1 MKDQFDLVFDK
12 KDIKVIYQPGIEE
25 FASDLGGKI
34 QSIQRVSRVEWEIG
48 GWTVRSS
55 YDGEMALRTG
65 LRQIHPES
73 RTYMTEFRTVLAPV
87 GPLVYFK
94 TREEALEKEVE
105 FFEQLRLLVPGG
117 SHGNK
122 EG

>member
-12 KDIKVIYQPGIEE
+12 KNIKVIYQPGIEE
-25 FASDLGGKI
+25 FAEELKGKVTD
-34 QSIQRVSRVEWEIG
+34 IQRVSRVEWEVG
-48 GWTVRSS
+48 GWTVRSFW
-55 YDGEMALRTG
+55 DGEMALRLG
-65 LRQIHPES
+65 LRQVHPEHK
-73 RTYMTEFRTVLAPV
+73 TYMTEFHTTLAPV

-94 TREEALEKEVE
+94 TREEALNSEVE
-105 FFEQLRLLVPGG
+105 FFEQLRQLVPGG